1 MCLPV
6 QQRLTTGP
14 RLLDAVGLAQG
25 WARRAFVRRVAL
37 DLADGAHLLGE
48 LDFASLCRRYGIPEP
63 DRQVVRTT
71 AAGRIYLDVRWAGSR
86 LVVEI
91 DGSGHRAG
99 LALTDDNL
107 RQNEVTLGDDR
118 VLRIELVGMRLREAD
133 FMTQVR
139 RGLQADSGCV

>member
-1 MCLPV
+1 MP
-6 QQRLTTGP
+6 
-14 RLLDAVGLAQG
+14 AV
-25 WARRAFVRRVAL
+25 R
-37 DLADGAHLLGE
+37 HP
-48 LDFASLCRRYGIPEP
+48 PEP

-71 AAGRIYLDVRWAGSR
+71 AAGRIYLDVRWARSR

-118 VLRIELVGMRLREAD
+118 VLRIDLVGMRLREPD

-139 RGLQADSGCV
+139 RGLQTDSGCV